1 VICPLLVMR
10 AAFFMTDSL
19 FLTLSSYSLLM
30 KMPKLGTTTSQGVA
44 VEPQA
49 DAVLI
54 EKATRGTAAK

>member
-1 VICPLLVMR
+1 MR

-19 FLTLSSYSLLM
+19 FLTLSSYSLLV